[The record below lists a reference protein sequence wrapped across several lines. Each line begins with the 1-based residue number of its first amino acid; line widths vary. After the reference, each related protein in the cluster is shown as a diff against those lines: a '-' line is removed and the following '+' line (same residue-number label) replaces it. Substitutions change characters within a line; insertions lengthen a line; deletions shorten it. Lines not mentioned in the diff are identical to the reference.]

1 MSEIT
6 GTALESMRLAA
17 IIRDLVA
24 DVPEEALSSLSE
36 WDSLRLKMVSNAPAE
51 FRRTRGRMNPVGM
64 SMIEECLRA
73 SVDIL
78 GQLPLSPE
86 ASAKLAVIRECLE
99 VDSAQRDAHDP
110 PHSMSE
116 STSAREGTVH

>member
-86 ASAKLAVIRECLE
+86 ASAKLATKP
-99 VDSAQRDAHDP
+99 DADETEHCDADRC
-110 PHSMSE
+110 E
-116 STSAREGTVH
+116 